1 MKLYIIIM
9 QQKEKLQEDE
19 YKQNISKDKTL
30 EI

>member
-1 MKLYIIIM
+1 MKLYIM
-9 QQKEKLQEDE
+9 QQQEKLQEDE

>member
-1 MKLYIIIM
+1 MKLYIM